1 VGDGG
6 GAVDGGGAWG
16 ETEEKR
22 SARVEMNRAPVS
34 WGIKKSYLRWLHC
47 QPSDITLSPTAAFEA
62 AGDKYYFRAP
72 FVAVG
77 HKLISDGHV
86 GCGLLRHAFAK
97 FLVVASPFAIE
108 AVLASL

>member
-1 VGDGG
+1 LGGGAAGQWEAGRPAARRRGGAVGDGG

-34 WGIKKSYLRWLHC
+34 WGIKKSYLRRLRC

-62 AGDKYYFRAP
+62 VGDKYYFRAP

-77 HKLISDGHV
+77 HKLISDGLV
-86 GCGLLRHAFAK
+86 GRRRR
-97 FLVVASPFAIE
+97 
-108 AVLASL
+108 